1 MFVEY
6 QLSPFVTIFVIS
18 GWCTI
23 KKLLK
28 ISNDE
33 DKDTEDDI
41 AARKEGRIT
50 IFIGHMLMRSVVY
63 IHQRRIRLTINEFM
77 IIGLQQVKFEVAM
90 TPESILSY
98 LISELPSV
106 F

>member
-1 MFVEY
+1 MYCIPRRLDVEHTWCVRRV
-6 QLSPFVTIFVIS
+6 SRCSIFVIS

-33 DKDTEDDI
+33 DKDTEDDT

-63 IHQRRIRLTINEFM
+63 IYQRRIKLTINELM
-77 IIGLQQVKFEVAM
+77 IIGLQ
-90 TPESILSY
+90 
-98 LISELPSV
+98 
-106 F
+106 

>member
-1 MFVEY
+1 MFVGY

-33 DKDTEDDI
+33 DKDTEDDT

-63 IHQRRIRLTINEFM
+63 IYQRRIKLTINELM
-77 IIGLQQVKFEVAM
+77 IIGLQ
-90 TPESILSY
+90 
-98 LISELPSV
+98 
-106 F
+106 